1 MTTLL
6 RLLEP
11 SSTDLKATEESSKP
25 IILIVDEFDLFALH
39 PRQSFLYC
47 LLDIVQGNRRRG
59 GVGVVG
65 VSSRVVSRL
74 HSPIAIRRRALIGEH
89 LSNRIVSHSSRNE
102 FDLVV
107 NLTSCK

>member
-65 VSSRVVSRL
+65 VSSRVVSL
-74 HSPIAIRRRALIGEH
+74 AFSD
-89 LSNRIVSHSSRNE
+89 S
-102 FDLVV
+102 DLKKG
-107 NLTSCK
+107 THR